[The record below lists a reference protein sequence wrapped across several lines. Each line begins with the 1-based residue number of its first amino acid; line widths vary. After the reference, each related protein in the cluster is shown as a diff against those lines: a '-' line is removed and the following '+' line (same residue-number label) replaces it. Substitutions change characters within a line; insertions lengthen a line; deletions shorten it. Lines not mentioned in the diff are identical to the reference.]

1 MSATVTLPQT
11 LYNRLE
17 KLAADSKRTPEA
29 IVKQAVRQ
37 QIELE
42 EWQLAQIDAGLAD
55 LEAGRVHTLDEAY
68 KMLGMKDAERK
79 AA

>member
-68 KMLGMKDAERK
+68 KMLG
-79 AA
+79 

>member
-1 MSATVTLPQT
+1 MSANITLPST
-11 LYNRLE
+11 LYSRLE
-17 KLAADSKRTPEA
+17 KLAADSKRSPEA
-29 IVKQAVRQ
+29 IVKHAVKQ

-55 LEAGRVHTLDEAY
+55 IEAGRVHSLDEAY
-68 KMLGMKDAERK
+68 EMLGMKDARNK